1 MTVLRHKKNNNL
13 YPMTAEAFDKLKARR
28 PNWAAT
34 YEIVEN
40 PPKEPKEIKKL
51 SGKPKPEF
59 EQYGFST
66 NDAVPVVEDA
76 GQEQ

>member
-1 MTVLRHKKNNNL
+1 MTVLRHKRNNNL
-13 YPMTAEAFDKLKARR
+13 YPVTDDAFDKLKARK
-28 PNWAAT
+28 PNWRAT
-34 YEIVEN
+34 YEVVQA

-59 EQYGFST
+59 VKDGFST
-66 NDAVPVVEDA
+66 NDAVPALEDA